1 MEKQGTAEVQ
11 EHREKGGSRGWVI
24 LVFVQAA
31 VLLAVLWAGMGIW
44 NEYRDAVMD
53 TQKQQLLLTVQSLG
67 DSVEIVFQDY
77 LEIGRAHV

>member
-1 MEKQGTAEVQ
+1 MEKQRTAEVQ

-31 VLLAVLWAGMGIW
+31 VLLAVLWAGTGIW

-67 DSVEIVFQDY
+67 DSVEIVFS
-77 LEIGRAHV
+77 I